1 MIARPAHRSEQSA
14 STSSRMTES
23 YSGHRQG
30 KKAGR
35 GFPDEESSAGGN
47 EAHLVTFVVMPS
59 LAALAVVIVALAS
72 LAFLGYQVRGLRRQ
86 RRNLRHWE
94 RGEPL
99 EKTGDWD

>member
-1 MIARPAHRSEQSA
+1 MVLRPPPGE
-14 STSSRMTES
+14 E
-23 YSGHRQG
+23 
-30 KKAGR
+30 GR
-35 GFPDEESSAGGN
+35 LWLPDEQSSAGAN
-47 EAHLVTFVVMPS
+47 EARLVTFVVMPS

-72 LAFLGYQVRGLRRQ
+72 LAFLGYQVRDLRRQ